1 VFVTMMRYCVNDLAW
16 DKMTNFKLLL
26 DIDSTD
32 ADSEQQNQDCN
43 FVKKPP
49 VFTETK
55 SPFID

>member
-1 VFVTMMRYCVNDLAW
+1 MMRYCVNDLAW

-32 ADSEQQNQDCN
+32 ADSEQQNQDSN
-43 FVKKPP
+43 FIKKPP